1 MDKNELKAKVEKN
14 LSKMSSEYIE
24 NCSEKWK
31 QHNKKI
37 YIFLLGMIVLLFIMS
52 IVLLFIMSIAYGL
65 FIILLDVVYV
75 ACVLYGI
82 FRDKKMSD
90 KENAIEYICYMYKKD
105 STLLEEDFYK
115 SIKNTNIKTIT
126 ISATLT
132 KDNKI
137 HFDEQEQK
145 IIFEMINMPK
155 AEYSYFSILRY
166 EVVENGTS
174 VVKGTAGKALVGGL
188 LFGLEGAIVGSSGS
202 KKLQDKCKEL
212 KVIIYLNDFQT
223 PSIIV
228 PFINYETDKDSIV
241 YTSSIKQVREL
252 CALLEYAINNKTL
265 EESSKKEGK
274 VKETEKSIKEQ
285 LQELKEMLE
294 EGLITQKDFNEKKKK
309 LLDL

>member
-1 MDKNELKAKVEKN
+1 MNKNELKEKIN
-14 LSKMSSEYIE
+14 KSLLKIPEEDIYRYSKEL
-24 NCSEKWK
+24 
-31 QHNKKI
+31 KKI
-37 YIFLLGMIVLLFIMS
+37 NRTRQIVSLFCVIFLLILGGVSCTIDIFLGIFVFI
-52 IVLLFIMSIAYGL
+52 
-65 FIILLDVVYV
+65 DVVFLIAFCIYQGRKD
-75 ACVLYGI
+75 AN
-82 FRDKKMSD
+82 KSD
-90 KENAIEYICYMYKKD
+90 KENAIEFIYYAYKNKPN
-105 STLLEEDFYK
+105 LLEKNIYE
-115 SIKNTNIKTIT
+115 SISYTNIKTIT
-126 ISATLT
+126 VSATLT

-155 AEYSYFSILRY
+155 AEYSYSSILRY

-265 EESSKKEGK
+265 EESSKKE
-274 VKETEKSIKEQ
+274 VKTNKTEKSIKEQ

>member
-1 MDKNELKAKVEKN
+1 MDKNELKEKVNKSLLKVPKEDI
-14 LSKMSSEYIE
+14 SKYSKEL
-24 NCSEKWK
+24 
-31 QHNKKI
+31 KKI
-37 YIFLLGMIVLLFIMS
+37 NRTSQIVSLFCGIFLLMLGGVSCTLYVVL
-52 IVLLFIMSIAYGL
+52 
-65 FIILLDVVYV
+65 
-75 ACVLYGI
+75 GI
-82 FRDKKMSD
+82 FVLAAGGFLIAFSIYQKIKENNKSD
-90 KENAIEYICYMYKKD
+90 QENAIEFVCHAYKNNP
-105 STLLEEDFYK
+105 SLLDKNLYE
-115 SIKNTNIKTIT
+115 SISYTNIKTISV
-126 ISATLT
+126 SATLT

-155 AEYSYFSILRY
+155 AEYLYSSILRY

-265 EESSKKEGK
+265 EESSKKEAK
-274 VKETEKSIKEQ
+274 TNKTEKSMKEQ